1 MTSWANTAGAADT
14 RTKTKK
20 GLLHV
25 AARRSPLAVARALL
39 PGGSDKP
46 DWGDERGGVKEA
58 RTGTVW
64 GSSWKRWMGSK
75 KHFFFF

>member
-1 MTSWANTAGAADT
+1 MFY
-14 RTKTKK
+14 
-20 GLLHV
+20 
-25 AARRSPLAVARALL
+25 
-39 PGGSDKP
+39 

-75 KHFFFF
+75 KHFFFLKMGKIAAYRNDPVKREAVMPGGEGGAERAS